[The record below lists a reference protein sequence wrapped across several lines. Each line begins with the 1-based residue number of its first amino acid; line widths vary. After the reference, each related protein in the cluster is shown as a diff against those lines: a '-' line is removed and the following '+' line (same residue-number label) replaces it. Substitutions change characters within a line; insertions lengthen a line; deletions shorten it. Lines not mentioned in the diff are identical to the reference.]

1 MLSRKCWHGATAVGV
16 SSWWVEGN
24 INRISWHW
32 WPCLHT
38 CSQFLPLQER
48 SADPHGPRKIRCR
61 EGFGRE
67 KVGGECW
74 EVGSMESTRMTRPEW
89 LGVSWVT
96 ALNWLTAV
104 NSQQLLPEVLLLSSL
119 KAVPY
124 HLVDVL
130 HCLFQQLIRL
140 NPLHVRHCGRL
151 QNLGRELKRQ
161 KY

>member
-1 MLSRKCWHGATAVGV
+1 MLQLLVFPPDEWRGTEIEFLGTDGCVSTQAVN
-16 SSWWVEGN
+16 SFHYRRGN
-24 INRISWHW
+24 
-32 WPCLHT
+32 
-38 CSQFLPLQER
+38 
-48 SADPHGPRKIRCR
+48 ADPHGPRKIRCR

-74 EVGSMESTRMTRPEW
+74 EVESMESTRMTSPEW
-89 LGVSWVT
+89 LTLGMSWVT

-119 KAVPY
+119 EAVPY
-124 HLVDVL
+124 HLGDVL

-140 NPLHVRHCGRL
+140 NPLHVGHCGRL
-151 QNLGRELKRQ
+151 QNRSRELKRQ